1 MNGKKLICEGLLLIA
16 AALCLGLWNLH
27 ESSRAEQNAREA
39 LNILEQCIREPEKT
53 SVPQKEMV
61 KSEKFPSE
69 APTPEFELPDYVL
82 HPDMEMPEEEIDG
95 NRYIGVLEIPALALK
110 LPIISEWNYARL
122 KIAPC
127 RYLGSAYKGNLILA
141 GHNYKSH
148 FGNLYRLEAGD
159 EVFFT
164 DMAGNQFVYSVSGIE
179 QLPSTAIEEME
190 AGNWDLTLFTCTVGG
205 AARVTV
211 RCELTG
217 HIPA

>member
-1 MNGKKLICEGLLLIA
+1 MNGKRLICGGLQLIA
-16 AALCLGLWNLH
+16 AALCLTLWNLY
-27 ESSRAEQNAREA
+27 ESRQAEQSAREA
-39 LNILEQCIREPEKT
+39 LNGLEQCIREPEKT
-53 SVPQKEMV
+53 SAPKKEMV
-61 KSEKFPSE
+61 ELEKSLSE
-69 APTPEFELPDYVL
+69 ASAPEPEPPDYVL

-95 NRYIGVLEIPALALK
+95 NRYIGVLEIPALALE

-127 RYLGSAYKGNLILA
+127 RYLGSAYQGNLILA

-148 FGNLYRLEAGD
+148 FGSLYRLEAGD

-164 DMAGNQFVYSVSGIE
+164 DVAGNRFAYSVSETE
-179 QLPSTAIEEME
+179 QLPGTAIEEME
-190 AGNWDLTLFTCTVGG
+190 AGDWDLTLFTCTVGG

-217 HIPA
+217 HMPA

>member
-1 MNGKKLICEGLLLIA
+1 MA
-16 AALCLGLWNLH
+16 AALCLTLWNLH
-27 ESSRAEQNAREA
+27 ESRRAEESAREA
-39 LNILEQCIREPEKT
+39 LNVLEERVGESDKASGPKGEAVEPQRP
-53 SVPQKEMV
+53 VP
-61 KSEKFPSE
+61 E
-69 APTPEFELPDYVL
+69 APDYVL

-95 NRYIGVLEIPALALK
+95 NRYIGALEIPALALE

-127 RYLGSAYKGNLILA
+127 RYLGSAYQNNLILA

-148 FGNLYRLEAGD
+148 FGSLHQLEAGD

-164 DMAGNQFVYSVSGIE
+164 DMAGNRFAYSVSETE
-179 QLPSTAIEEME
+179 QLPGTAIEEME
-190 AGNWDLTLFTCTVGG
+190 AGDWDLTLFTCTVGG

-217 HIPA
+217 HTPA